1 MTWPSEPRPFLERHP
16 EARYWLEQGLRP
28 SVAKALVKAGYMTLE
43 DLAGKFR
50 EDLVSVRGL
59 GKRSVAQLEA
69 LLGSAI
75 PSRTADLAAHGIHP
89 LVRHA
94 LDRAGIRSMEELA
107 LLTRE
112 QFLSMPGF
120 GETGLRH
127 CEQALGRPLD
137 SPVEDLQR
145 KGLRPYAA
153 NQLAAHGVRS
163 VQEIAGRSEAELKL
177 LGLRAEEIELIRR
190 RSRKG

>member
-1 MTWPSEPRPFLERHP
+1 VTSPSVTRPFLERHP
-16 EARYWLEQGLRP
+16 EARYWLEQGLKP
-28 SVAKALVKAGYMTLE
+28 GVAKALVKAGYLSLG

-50 EDLVSVRGL
+50 EDLTTIRGV
-59 GKRSVAQLEA
+59 GKRSLAQLEA

-94 LDRAGIRSMEELA
+94 LDRVDIHSMAELA
-107 LLTRE
+107 KLTRE

-120 GETGLRH
+120 GETGLRQ
-127 CEQALGRPLD
+127 CERALGRPLD

-145 KGLRPYAA
+145 EGLRPYAA
-153 NQLAAHGVRS
+153 NQLAVHGVRS
-163 VQEIAGRSEAELKL
+163 AQELAGRSDAELRL
-177 LGLRAEEIELIRR
+177 LGLRADDIELIRR
-190 RSRKG
+190 SGA

>member
-1 MTWPSEPRPFLERHP
+1 MTSPSVTRPFLERHP
-16 EARYWLEQGLRP
+16 EARYWLEQGLKP
-28 SVAKALVKAGYMTLE
+28 GVAKALVKAGYLTLG

-50 EDLVSVRGL
+50 EDLTTIRGV
-59 GKRSVAQLEA
+59 GKRSLAQLEA

-94 LDRAGIRSMEELA
+94 LDRVDIHSMAELA
-107 LLTRE
+107 KLTRE

-120 GETGLRH
+120 GETGLRQ
-127 CEQALGRPLD
+127 CERALGRPLD

-145 KGLRPYAA
+145 EGLRPYAA
-153 NQLAAHGVRS
+153 NQLAGRGVRS
-163 VQEIAGRSEAELKL
+163 VQELAGRSDADLRL
-177 LGLRAEEIELIRR
+177 LGLRADDITFIIK
-190 RSRKG
+190 RSGA

>member
-1 MTWPSEPRPFLERHP
+1 VTSPSVPRPFLERHP
-16 EARYWLEQGLRP
+16 EALYWLEQGLRP
-28 SVAKALVKAGYMTLE
+28 NVAKALVKAGYRTLA

-50 EDLVSVRGL
+50 EDLVSIRGL
-59 GKRSVAQLEA
+59 GKRSMAQLEA

-94 LDRAGIRSMEELA
+94 LDRAGIRSMGELA

-127 CEQALGRPLD
+127 CKRALGRPLD
-137 SPVEDLQR
+137 SPVEGLQR
-145 KGLRPYAA
+145 EGLRPFAA

-163 VQEIAGRSEAELKL
+163 VQEIAGRSDAELKL
-177 LGLRAEEIELIRR
+177 VGLRADDIAFIRR
-190 RSRKG
+190 SGA

>member
-1 MTWPSEPRPFLERHP
+1 VTSPSVTRPFLERHP
-16 EARYWLEQGLRP
+16 EARYWLEQGLKP
-28 SVAKALVKAGYMTLE
+28 GVAKALVKAGYLTLG

-50 EDLVSVRGL
+50 EDLTTIRGV
-59 GKRSVAQLEA
+59 GKRSLAQLEA

-94 LDRAGIRSMEELA
+94 LDRVDIHSMAELA
-107 LLTRE
+107 KLTRE

-120 GETGLRH
+120 GETGLRQ
-127 CEQALGRPLD
+127 CERALGRPLD

-145 KGLRPYAA
+145 EGLRPYAA
-153 NQLAAHGVRS
+153 NQLAGRGVRS
-163 VQEIAGRSEAELKL
+163 VQELAGRSDADLRL
-177 LGLRAEEIELIRR
+177 LGLRADDITFIIK
-190 RSRKG
+190 RSGA